1 MNKQTIQGIK
11 YSWKVPEV
19 DQQQALNFASSY
31 NLCIPLCQTLLAR
44 GFLTKDAVDSY
55 LFSSLEKDVACA
67 SKMKDAQKAVDR
79 INYAIEHKEKILIFG
94 DYDVDGITS
103 SSLMMSCLL
112 PLGAQVNFYLP
123 HRVKEGYGLSTKVV
137 KRAAVN
143 GYKVIITVDNG
154 TTAFEQARV
163 AKELGVDLIITD
175 HHRPHSELPDSFA
188 FVNPHQKGCEYPFK
202 EFAGVGV
209 GFKILSLLYKQKGL
223 QLPEKAYELL
233 MLGTVADVVPLEGEN
248 RFWVR
253 YGLQWANKMPSFSL
267 NVLKKNGKVT
277 RSLISSTDVG
287 FRIAPQ
293 INALGRLEDPRQGV
307 QFLLGSDTAE
317 TERVGKVLYELNQ
330 ARKEIE
336 RSIFEDVQNL
346 IESGKIDL
354 KKEQVIVAG
363 SKNWPPGVIG
373 LVASRLVGA
382 YARPTL
388 LFHLT
393 KEGKAKGSCRSIEK
407 FNIFDA
413 LQSASHVIDQFGG
426 HAMAAGLA
434 LDAEKLP
441 ELKALLE
448 ARTRELLQPED
459 FQHKLVLDATLAM
472 SDVTKKLMHDMQY
485 FEPFGAQNREP
496 QFLLK
501 QVSLVQKPKL
511 LKEAHVKCSV
521 FADGIIKPV
530 MFFGRPELYQL
541 LLEQEEAPF
550 DVAVQV
556 TENHWQG
563 KTNIELFGLD
573 VAGMKESKL

>member
-1 MNKQTIQGIK
+1 MHIIK
-11 YSWKVPEV
+11 GTKFIWKVPEV

-44 GFLTKDAVDSY
+44 GFLTKDSVDSY

-79 INYAIEHKEKILIFG
+79 INTAINNKEKILIFG

-103 SSLMMSCLL
+103 SSLMMTCLL

-154 TTAFEQARV
+154 TTAFEQAKV

-175 HHRPHSELPDSFA
+175 HHRPHDELPDSFA
-188 FVNPHQKGCEYPFK
+188 LVNPHQKGCQYPFK

-209 GFKILSLLYKQKGL
+209 GFKILSLLYKQRGM

-277 RSLISSTDVG
+277 RSFISSTDVG

-307 QFLLGSDTAE
+307 QFLLGTDTIE
-317 TERVGKVLYELNQ
+317 TERVGTVLFELNQ

-336 RSIFEDVQNL
+336 RSIFEDVQQL

-354 KKEQVIVAG
+354 EKEQVIIAG

-393 KEGKAKGSCRSIEK
+393 KGGKAKGSCRSIEN
-407 FNIFDA
+407 FNVFDA
-413 LQSASHVIDQFGG
+413 LQSASEVIDQFGG

-434 LDAEKLP
+434 LDAAKLP

-459 FQHKLVLDATLAM
+459 FQHKLALDATLTM
-472 SDVTKKLMHDMQY
+472 SDVTKKLMQDMQY

-501 QVSLVQKPKL
+501 QVSLVQKPRL
-511 LKEAHVKCSV
+511 LKEAHVKCSI

-530 MFFGRPELYQL
+530 MFFGRPDLYQL
-541 LLEQEEAPF
+541 LLEQGETPF

-573 VAGMKESKL
+573 VAGMKGTE